1 MLKITIIIPTYN
13 EEGHIESTIL
23 LLEDMIAK
31 SPKYDFSIL
40 VFDSNSNDRTPQ
52 IVKDLQ
58 QQFKNITLIGEE
70 QKSGLG
76 SAYVKAMKYVIQN
89 TDADIVFEFDADGSH
104 QPRYIPDMLAAI
116 DQGSDVVMGSRYVKG
131 GEISA
136 DWAWYRYAISA
147 LGNWIAR
154 FFLTWKIKDITSGFR
169 ATKTSYLKK
178 VSLDNLLSNN
188 YAYKIQLFWELL
200 QLGAKIQ
207 EVPIMFIDREHGI
220 SKFPKNNIV
229 DSLRV
234 VITLRLRK
242 IAKFFS

>member
-1 MLKITIIIPTYN
+1 MKVTIIIPTYN
-13 EEGHIESTIL
+13 EEGHIENTIM
-23 LLEDMIAK
+23 LLEEIMVK
-31 SPKYDFSIL
+31 TPKYDFSIL
-40 VFDSNSNDRTPQ
+40 VFDSNSKDKTAQ
-52 IVKDLQ
+52 IVKTLQ

-89 TDADIVFEFDADGSH
+89 TDADVVFEFDADGSH
-104 QPRYIPDMLAAI
+104 QPKYIPQMLAAI
-116 DQGSDVVMGSRYVKG
+116 DQGADVVMGSRYVKG

-136 DWAWYRYAISA
+136 NWAWYRHLISA

-154 FFLTWKIKDITSGFR
+154 FFLTWRIKDITSGFR

-178 VSLDNLLSNN
+178 VQLDQLLSNN
-188 YAYKIQLFWELL
+188 YAYKINLFWDLL
-200 QLGAKIQ
+200 QLGANVQ
-207 EVPIMFIDREHGI
+207 EVPIMFIDREHGV
-220 SKFPKNNIV
+220 SKFPKNNII